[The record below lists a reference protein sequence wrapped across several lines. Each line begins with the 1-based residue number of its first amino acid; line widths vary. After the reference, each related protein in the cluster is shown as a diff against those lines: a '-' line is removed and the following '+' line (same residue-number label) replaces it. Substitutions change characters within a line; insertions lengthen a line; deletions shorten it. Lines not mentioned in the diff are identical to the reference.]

1 VPSSADFS
9 SEEILDE
16 IISLTVQF
24 EDQYKQ
30 AFYRSIEE
38 SIADPALLELLQDIS
53 DGTVI
58 DMTPQVEDVL
68 RNLNV
73 PVDELIDVLR
83 DAMMRVGQ
91 VTADTIGLEI
101 AFDMTNPRAAQYAAT
116 LGARSINASE
126 AVRQSI
132 REIVKQV
139 VEGEMSI
146 QNAKRLI
153 KERAGLL
160 PQHSQAVARYYDNLV
175 ASGSTARR
183 ARELANQYANRLLNY
198 RADMIARTE
207 IGAAQSYGQWE
218 LWQQARDANLVP
230 LDAMRIWMTAKDERV
245 CDVCGPMNGQVASI
259 DGVWFTPNGPVH
271 YPTEI
276 HPNCRCASGLIFSR
290 GRAREFMNKSADL
303 GYEYWLLE
311 KHLGTQHDQKTHGRR
326 KISSFVTFGPE
337 YRDWVKGRAGANYP
351 SGYYDEGHWEDSFE
365 SADDRVTSGLKDD
378 VARSIGADI
387 LAEMSTGEILD
398 AVRSIASSAGHA
410 SRMDTLVRAQNG
422 RYELDLVSR
431 VALLSTRPATND
443 GSPHADSALVRAL
456 EAKGLRIRLDS
467 ELGQVVVDSEG
478 NLVTSATVTVS
489 ELVRELVR
497 PSEWVLEKGR
507 SVLGSDHP
515 QVKELEESIRITTKV
530 FASDDENILGKR
542 DYGTFGVRYDT
553 RKLERWPTSR
563 ALHVSTVNAFAKTV
577 DALISEG
584 EHNRKEA
591 ADFITSASEEAGV
604 EVLSNQIRLSYP
616 QTIWR
621 ASEEALGYGEP
632 EGLANEVASALIS
645 GWSNSSSSP
654 ESVLMMQAAV
664 TELGASAGYSP
675 EDYTL
680 GRSSNPRLEDLS
692 PAANKLIKT
701 AVRSQYDSTQEM
713 YRDMGISE
721 VTIARGMTFPLG
733 SLPFERERDKSVYEA
748 QAVLRPLS
756 SWSIDATDAL
766 AFAKGAQVLFQT
778 VPVER
783 IFATPFTGLG
793 CFGES
798 ETIFI
803 HKDGDVFPIVDLT
816 SLGGA
821 TTPELAEIIN
831 DYPELPKI
839 SKASLP
845 TVYPDADI
853 RDADWPKRTFDF
865 PDVTTAK
872 QYRERFGL
880 QDDEALAEHIKEYK
894 GTPYWEGVPS
904 KIKTALLKSQLSK
917 HLGTQHDQK
926 THGRRKAG
934 PHVVLGKDAFD
945 SAQTAHERLRD
956 YNRAGGYEKGLKDN
970 IARTIGDALDKEFS
984 EDDLR
989 ETMRLIGANVRAWS
1003 QVDPALSTLEVDE
1016 ESFEK
1021 VLTGLVEQRTFTDN
1035 GIRNIFGNRVFGLV
1049 MTREE
1054 LGADPQ
1060 FTDEEVAMGIE
1071 RLRLERDPDTGARK
1085 VMADLRNSPKASE
1098 AYGAGVSDELLGTA
1112 VEVSRPPSDKPVAS
1126 WTAGE
1131 WLFSELKDGFTRG
1144 AINDLQTLAKEG
1156 NTTDVI
1162 RSASGLSDVTLGV
1175 TRTEEGRL
1183 ELIAVP
1189 SIMSPLSVSG
1199 DKYTSME
1206 NLRNLGVL
1214 SISTN
1219 NGYSIAD
1226 TLVRGWATSSA
1237 SNTSQLLHDQVSEMF
1252 GLADFTLQSSPSTQR
1267 SRSIILDDSYY
1278 NSRTKPVIRRVAEL
1292 MYENTQALLAETSGD
1307 SVTLYR
1313 GLTSDELWARAFEA
1327 ADSRLSATLNV
1338 EQLPLSSWSASV
1350 STSKEFARRGAD
1362 LGAIVMGTTVPK
1374 SRIFSMPFT
1383 GLGCYA
1389 EAEFVVL
1396 GSESDPVV
1404 VFVDPQRLREAEAL
1418 DIVVDSFVDSAT
1430 ALSEATIKKAA
1441 EGNINIDADIRNADW
1456 VKQTFDFPEVTTAKK
1471 YREEFGLEDDEA
1483 LAEHIKEWKGTPYWE
1498 GIPSKIKTGLLKAR
1512 LAKHLG
1518 SQHDQKTHGRR
1529 KASKAYT
1536 VRDDTYID
1544 ITYGNYK
1551 GDVSPI
1557 GWMAGEDGYDI
1568 TELDAYYD
1576 DMLDVRRGDIDGHLK
1591 FIAEDAMSRWFYYG
1605 KQSVM
1610 RTIASSMM
1618 GIGHYASQGDEPYKE
1633 KFGDNVMDRVYS
1645 GDGPIELIGEH
1656 MLHTVALLRSSAL
1669 AEPSEREWFR
1679 GMVVDTKSPILRM
1692 AEGDR
1697 FVMPPSSFGGH
1708 RDIGLAFTRGG
1719 PQAPSAQMAEREEAS
1734 VFNIE
1739 WRDVLF
1745 RLEPGA
1751 QGTLSPSTVSR
1762 TPGGEGFPFEIVA
1775 NGEFEVVSVDRPF
1788 YDYEGAED
1796 ELVEITVRQVTTY
1809 DPKTG
1814 EYVEVG

>member
-1 VPSSADFS
+1 MPSSADFS

-53 DGTVI
+53 DGTII

-218 LWQQARDANLVP
+218 LWQQARDANLIP

-311 KHLGTQHDQKTHGRR
+311 KHLG
-326 KISSFVTFGPE
+326 
-337 YRDWVKGRAGANYP
+337 N
-351 SGYYDEGHWEDSFE
+351 
-365 SADDRVTSGLKDD
+365 
-378 VARSIGADI
+378 
-387 LAEMSTGEILD
+387 
-398 AVRSIASSAGHA
+398 
-410 SRMDTLVRAQNG
+410 
-422 RYELDLVSR
+422 
-431 VALLSTRPATND
+431 
-443 GSPHADSALVRAL
+443 
-456 EAKGLRIRLDS
+456 
-467 ELGQVVVDSEG
+467 
-478 NLVTSATVTVS
+478 
-489 ELVRELVR
+489 
-497 PSEWVLEKGR
+497 
-507 SVLGSDHP
+507 
-515 QVKELEESIRITTKV
+515 
-530 FASDDENILGKR
+530 
-542 DYGTFGVRYDT
+542 
-553 RKLERWPTSR
+553 
-563 ALHVSTVNAFAKTV
+563 
-577 DALISEG
+577 
-584 EHNRKEA
+584 
-591 ADFITSASEEAGV
+591 
-604 EVLSNQIRLSYP
+604 
-616 QTIWR
+616 
-621 ASEEALGYGEP
+621 
-632 EGLANEVASALIS
+632 
-645 GWSNSSSSP
+645 
-654 ESVLMMQAAV
+654 
-664 TELGASAGYSP
+664 
-675 EDYTL
+675 
-680 GRSSNPRLEDLS
+680 
-692 PAANKLIKT
+692 
-701 AVRSQYDSTQEM
+701 
-713 YRDMGISE
+713 
-721 VTIARGMTFPLG
+721 
-733 SLPFERERDKSVYEA
+733 
-748 QAVLRPLS
+748 
-756 SWSIDATDAL
+756 
-766 AFAKGAQVLFQT
+766 
-778 VPVER
+778 
-783 IFATPFTGLG
+783 
-793 CFGES
+793 
-798 ETIFI
+798 
-803 HKDGDVFPIVDLT
+803 
-816 SLGGA
+816 
-821 TTPELAEIIN
+821 
-831 DYPELPKI
+831 
-839 SKASLP
+839 
-845 TVYPDADI
+845 
-853 RDADWPKRTFDF
+853 
-865 PDVTTAK
+865 
-872 QYRERFGL
+872 
-880 QDDEALAEHIKEYK
+880 
-894 GTPYWEGVPS
+894 
-904 KIKTALLKSQLSK
+904 
-917 HLGTQHDQK
+917 QHDQK

-934 PHVVLGKDAFD
+934 PHVVLGKDVFD
-945 SAQTAHERLRD
+945 SAQEAHEELRK
-956 YNRAGGYEKGLKDN
+956 YNKGGGYEGGLKDN
-970 IARTIGDALDKEFS
+970 IARTIGDALEEEFS

-1021 VLTGLVEQRTFTDN
+1021 VLAGSVEYLRLTDHE
-1035 GIRNIFGNRVFGLV
+1035 IRNIFGNRVFGVV

-1060 FTDEEVAMGIE
+1060 LTDEEVAMGIE
-1071 RLRLERDPDTGARK
+1071 RLRLERDPDTGASK
-1085 VMADLRNSPKASE
+1085 VMADLRHSPEASE
-1098 AYGAGVSDELLGTA
+1098 AYGAGVSDELLGTV
-1112 VEVSRPPSDKPVAS
+1112 VEVSRPPSDKPVAR

-1131 WLFSELKDGFTRG
+1131 WLFSELKEGFTRG

-1162 RSASGLSDVTLGV
+1162 RTASGVSNVTLGV

-1199 DKYTSME
+1199 DKYVAME

-1237 SNTSQLLHDQVSEMF
+1237 SNSSQLLHDQVSEMF
-1252 GLADFTLQSSPSTQR
+1252 GLADFTLQSSPSTERQ
-1267 SRSIILDDSYY
+1267 RSIILDDSYY

-1292 MYENTQALLAETSGD
+1292 MYENTQALLAETPGD
-1307 SVTLYR
+1307 SITLYR
-1313 GLTSDELWARAFEA
+1313 GLASNELWARAFERTEGGESEYA
-1327 ADSRLSATLNV
+1327 RYSTLNV
-1338 EQLPLSSWSASV
+1338 EQLPLSSWSGDV
-1350 STSKEFARRGAD
+1350 STAKEFARRGAD
-1362 LGAIVMGTTVPK
+1362 LGALVMGTTVPK
-1374 SRIFSMPFT
+1374 SRIFGTPFT

-1404 VFVDPQRLREAEAL
+1404 VFVDPQRLRGTEAI

-1518 SQHDQKTHGRR
+1518 SQHDQQTHGRR
-1529 KASKAYT
+1529 KTSAYS
-1536 VRDDTYID
+1536 VGREAPAGYRDEAKPRWAAAWDYLQ
-1544 ITYGNYK
+1544 K
-1551 GDVSPI
+1551 EKPP
-1557 GWMAGEDGYDI
+1557 WWREPELGEDGLPLPRGQYGIDYDYPNISDVLDEVPGDGIIQSINREYKAQSRQMILRAISLGEI
-1568 TELDAYYD
+1568 TPAEATERYKYEAEPSGGGEEWETLPPELYHASPYVSAIKESGGLKTRDEVEGTGLGGGPSNTISLTTDRAVAESITRSLKEAHYAVNLSNSDLLANTKRASGSYWP
-1576 DMLDVRRGDIDGHLK
+1576 DVERMAREVYGISGEPK
-1591 FIAEDAMSRWFYYG
+1591 TAEERFDLYRSYAS
-1605 KQSVM
+1605 M
-1610 RTIASSMM
+1610 REVNEGVLYPLFFGVEAETIASYDPSD
-1618 GIGHYASQGDEPYKE
+1618 IGYLVVRPSVEDAKGWQVSALGEWRVPTGDALELVDTVVSKHLGSQHDQQTHGRRKTATYTDIPEL
-1633 KFGDNVMDRVYS
+1633 DRVIGEFLNTKGNWTTNDCPIGEYTAADMAGACQS
-1645 GDGPIELIGEH
+1645 ISEQFVEFATPRLPEGFKVYATNTNIDEMGYTPTGDPAGEIADEEGNIVPGFYYDHTVNEVYLPDRAFPITIDFSARQYGYDTQVLIQKHLGTQHDQQTHGRRKTAGDGEARIVDLLSDRRISETLAGMKNPLDCKGRCIQAENFLNKSVSELRPDWGY
-1656 MLHTVALLRSSAL
+1656 RSVYVRGAKPGVI
-1669 AEPSEREWFR
+1669 AEEQYPKLDDAFTGDPVRIARDQTHVYGQIKVPVPDRETGGIAHEVWEVDYTYRQFQPDSEWPVITFVGSQPEREGWP
-1679 GMVVDTKSPILRM
+1679 D
-1692 AEGDR
+1692 E
-1697 FVMPPSSFGGH
+1697 
-1708 RDIGLAFTRGG
+1708 
-1719 PQAPSAQMAEREEAS
+1719 
-1734 VFNIE
+1734 
-1739 WRDVLF
+1739 
-1745 RLEPGA
+1745 
-1751 QGTLSPSTVSR
+1751 
-1762 TPGGEGFPFEIVA
+1762 
-1775 NGEFEVVSVDRPF
+1775 GEFERW
-1788 YDYEGAED
+1788 D
-1796 ELVEITVRQVTTY
+1796 EVQFFNER
-1809 DPKTG
+1809 
-1814 EYVEVG
+1814 